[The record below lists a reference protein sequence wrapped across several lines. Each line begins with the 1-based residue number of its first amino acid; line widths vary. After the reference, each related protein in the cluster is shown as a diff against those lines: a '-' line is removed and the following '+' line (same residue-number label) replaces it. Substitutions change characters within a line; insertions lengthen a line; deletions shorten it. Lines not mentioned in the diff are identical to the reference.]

1 MSKIIKGSAGLS
13 SSVAFSD
20 PYFKERAKAQEM
32 ADLFASQLS
41 HFQSLGLEEP
51 EEMMIYWH
59 KSFYEVL
66 SQGDYAKQPEKF
78 IRPSMVGSD
87 KQALWY
93 NLHGYKSDEELVYC
107 RPVKPAFQ
115 QRWQAI
121 GTVVGDMLQRQVLS
135 AEYNVVKHP
144 FEFDF
149 RFERKIVRDSQGY
162 ATGWHP
168 MFEEFARKTWHTK
181 ALTPICGTCDG
192 ILEYVPYLDDDIGRC
207 YRGTRIGF
215 EVKSKQ
221 TSYAST
227 GDYSMKAPDPKHV
240 KQIKTY
246 ALMYGLDYYFIVY
259 QNCAKK
265 SWNMSR
271 EEQLKYKDMR
281 VFGVYISPEEKAEHE
296 AYLDSLWDLQ
306 NTTEKPK
313 LDLLNWTFNSY
324 KKAILTNMTVE
335 EFKHLTQQLLTI
347 ENGKYSAFEK
357 KSVRQAYDE
366 IEAYMIEHRGL
377 YSEVF
382 S

>member
-13 SSVAFSD
+13 SSVTFSD
-20 PYFKERAKAQEM
+20 SYFKERAKAQEM

-93 NLHGYKSDEELVYC
+93 QLRGDKSDEDLLYGH
-107 RPVKPAFQ
+107 PVKPAFQ

-135 AEYNVVKHP
+135 AEYNVIKHP

-149 RFERKIVRDSQGY
+149 AFERKFFQSEELEDVY
-162 ATGWHP
+162 HP
-168 MFEEFARKTWHTK
+168 MFEEFARKTWYTGK
-181 ALTPICGTCDG
+181 GTPICGTCDG
-192 ILEYVPYLDDDIGRC
+192 ILNYGYSS
-207 YRGTRIGF
+207 RGDLTRIGF

-271 EEQLKYKDMR
+271 EEQLKYPDMR

-306 NTTEKPK
+306 NTTEKPE
-313 LDLLNWTFNSY
+313 LDLLNWNFNGY
-324 KKAILTNMTVE
+324 KKTILKEMTRE
-335 EFKHLTQQLLTI
+335 EFGELTSQLLSI
-347 ENGKYSAFEK
+347 ENGRFSAFEK
-357 KSVRQAYDE
+357 KSARTAYDE
-366 IEAYMIEHRGL
+366 IEAYMIEHKGL
-377 YSEVF
+377 YKDTLGGENQ
-382 S
+382 

>member
-13 SSVAFSD
+13 SSVNFSD

-66 SQGDYAKQPEKF
+66 SQGDYAKQPDKF

-93 NLHGYKSDEELVYC
+93 NLRGDKSDEDLLYGH
-107 RPVKPAFQ
+107 PVKPAFQ

-144 FEFDF
+144 FKFDF
-149 RFERKIVRDSQGY
+149 RFERRPSGY
-162 ATGWHP
+162 NWYP
-168 MFEEFARKTWHTK
+168 MFEEFARKTWHTEK
-181 ALTPICGTCDG
+181 GTPICGTCDG
-192 ILEYVPYLDDDIGRC
+192 ILNYEGFTEGEDIPHPKI
-207 YRGTRIGF
+207 RIGF

-265 SWNMSR
+265 SWNMTK
-271 EEQLKYKDMR
+271 EEQLKYPDMR
-281 VFGVYISPEEKAEHE
+281 VFGVYVSPEEKAEHE

-306 NTTEKPK
+306 NTTEKPP
-313 LDLLNWTFNSY
+313 LDLLNWNFNSY
-324 KKAILTNMTVE
+324 KKTILKDMTRE
-335 EFKHLTQQLLTI
+335 EFGALTAQLLNI
-347 ENGKYSAFEK
+347 ENGRFSAFEK
-357 KSVRQAYDE
+357 KSARTAYDE
-366 IEAYMIEHRGL
+366 IEAYMIEHKGL
-377 YSEVF
+377 YKDILGGN
-382 S
+382 

>member
-13 SSVAFSD
+13 SSVNFSD

-66 SQGDYAKQPEKF
+66 SQGDYAKQPDKF

-87 KQALWY
+87 RQALWY
-93 NLHGYKSDEELVYC
+93 QLRGNKSDEDLLYGH
-107 RPVKPAFQ
+107 PVKPAYQ

-135 AEYNVVKHP
+135 AEYNVIKHP
-144 FEFDF
+144 FKFDF
-149 RFERKIVRDSQGY
+149 AFERKSNG
-162 ATGWHP
+162 HP
-168 MFEEFARKTWHTK
+168 MFEEFARKTWQTEK
-181 ALTPICGTCDG
+181 GSPICGTCDG
-192 ILEYVPYLDDDIGRC
+192 ILLYDPPRVTRDYVEP
-207 YRGTRIGF
+207 TRIGF

-246 ALMYGLDYYFIVY
+246 ALMYGLDYYCIVY

-271 EEQLKYKDMR
+271 EEQLKYPDMR

-313 LDLLNWTFNSY
+313 LDILNWNFNGYKKTILKEMTREEFGELTSQLLN
-324 KKAILTNMTVE
+324 
-335 EFKHLTQQLLTI
+335 I
-347 ENGKYSAFEK
+347 ENGRSSAFEK
-357 KSVRQAYDE
+357 KSARTSYDE
-366 IEAYMIEHRGL
+366 IEAYMIEHKGL
-377 YSEVF
+377 YKDILGGN
-382 S
+382 

>member
-13 SSVAFSD
+13 SSVNFSD

-93 NLHGYKSDEELVYC
+93 QLRGNKSDEDLLYGH
-107 RPVKPAFQ
+107 PVKPAYQ

-135 AEYNVVKHP
+135 AEYNVIKHP
-144 FEFDF
+144 FKFDF
-149 RFERKIVRDSQGY
+149 RFERRPSGY
-162 ATGWHP
+162 NWYP
-168 MFEEFARKTWHTK
+168 MFEEFARKTWYTEK
-181 ALTPICGTCDG
+181 GTPICGTCDG
-192 ILEYVPYLDDDIGRC
+192 ILLYDSPRVTRDYVEP
-207 YRGTRIGF
+207 TRIGF

-271 EEQLKYKDMR
+271 EEQLKYPDMR

-313 LDLLNWTFNSY
+313 LELLNWNFNGY
-324 KKAILTNMTVE
+324 KKTILKEMTHE
-335 EFKHLTQQLLTI
+335 EFGELTSQLLNI
-347 ENGKYSAFEK
+347 ENGRSSAFEK
-357 KSVRQAYDE
+357 KSARTAYDE
-366 IEAYMIEHRGL
+366 IEAYMVEHKGL
-377 YSEVF
+377 YKDILGGENNE
-382 S
+382 

>member
-1 MSKIIKGSAGLS
+1 MSKIVKGSAGLS
-13 SSVAFSD
+13 SSVNFSD
-20 PYFKERAKAQEM
+20 PYFKERAKAQDM

-51 EEMMIYWH
+51 EDMMIYWY
-59 KSFYEVL
+59 KSFYECL
-66 SQGDYAKQPEKF
+66 SAGNYAKQPEKF

-93 NLHGYKSDEELVYC
+93 QLRGHKADEDLLYGN
-107 RPVKPAFQ
+107 PVKPAFQ
-115 QRWQAI
+115 ERWQAI

-135 AEYNVVKHP
+135 AYYNVVNHP
-144 FEFDF
+144 FKFDF
-149 RFERKIVRDSQGY
+149 RFEIKANG
-162 ATGWHP
+162 HP
-168 MFEEFARKTWHTK
+168 MFEEFARSTWHTEK
-181 ALTPICGTCDG
+181 GTPICGTCDG
-192 ILEYVPYLDDDIGRC
+192 ILRHIPSDG
-207 YRGTRIGF
+207 RIGF

-227 GDYSMKAPDPKHV
+227 GDYSMKAPDSKHV

-271 EEQLKYKDMR
+271 EEQLKYPDMR

-306 NTTEKPK
+306 NTTEKPP
-313 LDLLNWTFNSY
+313 LDLLNWNFNGY
-324 KKAILTNMTVE
+324 KKTILKDMTRE
-335 EFKHLTQQLLTI
+335 EFGTLTAQLLNI
-347 ENGKYSAFEK
+347 ENGRFSAFEK
-357 KSVRQAYDE
+357 KSARTAYDE
-366 IEAYMIEHRGL
+366 IEAYMIEHKGL
-377 YSEVF
+377 YKDILGGN
-382 S
+382 